1 MLFFSSKFLP
11 LKITLWGDCRRQN
24 LKKKIGLKWFQ
35 MVYSARNVK
44 KIGQRRKTVRMAVT
58 PPYFLGF
65 TDPPNI
71 FCSKMLKSTEEAL
84 NLRFP

>member
-11 LKITLWGDCRRQN
+11 LKITLWGDSRRKN

-44 KIGQRRKTVRMAVT
+44 KNWA
-58 PPYFLGF
+58 
-65 TDPPNI
+65 
-71 FCSKMLKSTEEAL
+71 EAE
-84 NLRFP
+84 NGENGGHPSVFFRFY